1 MNVEMEILPLN
12 MIMQIPS
19 GFEWIFIVIIVVVL
33 IFGAKKIPD
42 LARGFG
48 KATSEFEKARI
59 EAKRELREMKNAGT
73 SSSSSSSSSST
84 TNAAA
89 SREKLEAIAD
99 TLGIDYTDKDD
110 DQLRLA
116 IETEI
121 NKSRT
126 KA

>member
-1 MNVEMEILPLN
+1 MNVEMESLPLN
-12 MIMQIPS
+12 MMMQMIPS
-19 GFEWIFIVIIVVVL
+19 GFEWIFIVVIVVVL

-59 EAKRELREMKNAGT
+59 EAKRELRELKNAGT
-73 SSSSSSSSSST
+73 SSSTTTT
-84 TNAAA
+84 TNTAAN
-89 SREKLEAIAD
+89 REKLESIAD

-116 IETEI
+116 IEAEI
-121 NKSRT
+121 NKSQT

>member
-12 MIMQIPS
+12 MMMQMIPS
-19 GFEWIFIVIIVVVL
+19 GFEWIFIVIIVVV
-33 IFGAKKIPD
+33 IFFGAKKIPD

-59 EAKRELREMKNAGT
+59 EAKRELRELKNTGT
-73 SSSSSSSSSST
+73 SSSTTTT
-84 TNAAA
+84 TNTAAN
-89 SREKLEAIAD
+89 REKLESIAD
-99 TLGIDYTDKDD
+99 TLGIDYTDKND

-121 NKSRT
+121 NKSQT

>member
-1 MNVEMEILPLN
+1 MNVEMESLPLN
-12 MIMQIPS
+12 MMIQQIPS
-19 GFEWIFIVIIVVVL
+19 GFEWIFIVVIVVVL

-48 KATSEFEKARI
+48 KATTEFEKARI
-59 EAKRELREMKNAGT
+59 EAKRELRELKNAGT
-73 SSSSSSSSSST
+73 SSSSSSTT

-89 SREKLEAIAD
+89 NREKRESIAD

-110 DQLRLA
+110 EQLRLA

-121 NKSRT
+121 NKSHQT

>member
-1 MNVEMEILPLN
+1 MM
-12 MIMQIPS
+12 MQMIPS
-19 GFEWIFIVIIVVVL
+19 GFEWIFIVIIVVVV

-59 EAKRELREMKNAGT
+59 EAKRELHELKNAGT
-73 SSSSSSSSSST
+73 SSSSSST

-89 SREKLEAIAD
+89 SREKLESIAD
-99 TLGIDYTDKDD
+99 TLGIDYTNKDD

-121 NKSRT
+121 NKSHT

>member
-1 MNVEMEILPLN
+1 MM
-12 MIMQIPS
+12 MQMIPS
-19 GFEWIFIVIIVVVL
+19 GFEWIFIVVIVVVL

-48 KATSEFEKARI
+48 KATTEFEKARI
-59 EAKRELREMKNAGT
+59 EAKRELREIRNAGT
-73 SSSSSSSSSST
+73 SSSTTTT

-89 SREKLEAIAD
+89 NREKLESIAD

-121 NKSRT
+121 NKSQT

>member
-12 MIMQIPS
+12 MMMQIPT
-19 GFEWIFIVIIVVVL
+19 GFEWIFIVIIVVV
-33 IFGAKKIPD
+33 IFFGAKKIPD

-59 EAKRELREMKNAGT
+59 EAKRELRELKNAGT
-73 SSSSSSSSSST
+73 SSST
-84 TNAAA
+84 TTTANTAAN
-89 SREKLEAIAD
+89 REKLESIAD

-110 DQLRLA
+110 EQLRLA

-121 NKSRT
+121 NKSQT

>member
-1 MNVEMEILPLN
+1 MNVEMESLPLN
-12 MIMQIPS
+12 MMMQQIPS
-19 GFEWIFIVIIVVVL
+19 GFEWIFIVVIVVVL

-59 EAKRELREMKNAGT
+59 EAKRELRELKNAGT
-73 SSSSSSSSSST
+73 SSSSTTT

-89 SREKLEAIAD
+89 NREKLESIAD

-116 IETEI
+116 IEAEI
-121 NKSRT
+121 NKSQT

>member
-12 MIMQIPS
+12 MMMQMIPS
-19 GFEWIFIVIIVVVL
+19 GFEWIFIVVIVVVL

-59 EAKRELREMKNAGT
+59 EAKRELRELKNAGT
-73 SSSSSSSSSST
+73 SSSTT
-84 TNAAA
+84 TNTAA
-89 SREKLEAIAD
+89 SREKLESIAD

-116 IETEI
+116 IEAEI
-121 NKSRT
+121 NKSQT

>member
-12 MIMQIPS
+12 MMMQIPT
-19 GFEWIFIVIIVVVL
+19 GFEWIFIVIIVVV
-33 IFGAKKIPD
+33 IFFGAKKIPD

-59 EAKRELREMKNAGT
+59 EAKRELREIKNAGT
-73 SSSSSSSSSST
+73 SSSTST
-84 TNAAA
+84 TANTAAN
-89 SREKLEAIAD
+89 REKLESIAD
-99 TLGIDYTDKDD
+99 TLGIDYTDKNDE
-110 DQLRLA
+110 QLRLA

-121 NKSRT
+121 NKSQT

>member
-1 MNVEMEILPLN
+1 MNVEMESLPLN
-12 MIMQIPS
+12 MMMQMIPS
-19 GFEWIFIVIIVVVL
+19 GFEWIFLVVIVVVL

-59 EAKRELREMKNAGT
+59 EAKRELRELKNVGT
-73 SSSSSSSSSST
+73 SSSTT

-89 SREKLEAIAD
+89 NREKLESIAD

-121 NKSRT
+121 NKSQT

>member
-1 MNVEMEILPLN
+1 MNVEMESLPLN
-12 MIMQIPS
+12 MMMQIPS
-19 GFEWIFIVIIVVVL
+19 GFEWIFIVVIVVIL

-59 EAKRELREMKNAGT
+59 EAKRELRELKNAGT
-73 SSSSSSSSSST
+73 PSSSTT

-89 SREKLEAIAD
+89 NREKLESIAD
-99 TLGIDYTDKDD
+99 TLGIDYTDKND

-121 NKSRT
+121 NKSQT

>member
-1 MNVEMEILPLN
+1 MNM
-12 MIMQIPS
+12 MMQMIPS
-19 GFEWIFIVIIVVVL
+19 GFEWIFIVIIVVVV

-59 EAKRELREMKNAGT
+59 EAKRELHELKNAGT
-73 SSSSSSSSSST
+73 SSSSSST

-89 SREKLEAIAD
+89 SREKLESIAD
-99 TLGIDYTDKDD
+99 TLGIDYTNKDD
-110 DQLRLA
+110 EQLRLA

-121 NKSRT
+121 NKSHT

>member
-1 MNVEMEILPLN
+1 MNVEMESLPLN
-12 MIMQIPS
+12 MMMQMIPS
-19 GFEWIFIVIIVVVL
+19 GFEWIFIVVIVVIL

-59 EAKRELREMKNAGT
+59 EAKRELRELKNAGT
-73 SSSSSSSSSST
+73 SSSSSTT

-89 SREKLEAIAD
+89 NREKLESIAD

-121 NKSRT
+121 NKSQT

>member
-12 MIMQIPS
+12 MIMQMIPT
-19 GFEWIFIVIIVVVL
+19 GFEWIFIVIIVVV
-33 IFGAKKIPD
+33 IFFGAKKIPD

-59 EAKRELREMKNAGT
+59 EAKRELREIKNAGT
-73 SSSSSSSSSST
+73 SSSTST
-84 TNAAA
+84 TANTAAN
-89 SREKLEAIAD
+89 REKLESIAD
-99 TLGIDYTDKDD
+99 TLGIDYTDKNDE
-110 DQLRLA
+110 QLRLA

-121 NKSRT
+121 NKSQT

>member
-1 MNVEMEILPLN
+1 MNVEMESLPLN
-12 MIMQIPS
+12 MMMQIPS
-19 GFEWIFIVIIVVVL
+19 GFEWIFIVVIVVVL

-59 EAKRELREMKNAGT
+59 EAKRELRELKNAGT
-73 SSSSSSSSSST
+73 SSSTST
-84 TNAAA
+84 TANTAAN
-89 SREKLEAIAD
+89 REKLESIAD
-99 TLGIDYTDKDD
+99 TLGIDYTDKNDE
-110 DQLRLA
+110 QLRLA

-121 NKSRT
+121 NKSQT

>member
-12 MIMQIPS
+12 MMMQIPT
-19 GFEWIFIVIIVVVL
+19 GFEWIFIVIIVVV
-33 IFGAKKIPD
+33 IFFGAKKIPD

-59 EAKRELREMKNAGT
+59 EAKRELRELKNAGT
-73 SSSSSSSSSST
+73 SST
-84 TNAAA
+84 TTATNTAAN
-89 SREKLEAIAD
+89 REKLESIAD
-99 TLGIDYTDKDD
+99 TLGIDYTDKND

-121 NKSRT
+121 NKSQT

>member
-12 MIMQIPS
+12 MMMQMIPS
-19 GFEWIFIVIIVVVL
+19 GFEWIFIVVIVVVL

-59 EAKRELREMKNAGT
+59 EAKRELREIKNAGT
-73 SSSSSSSSSST
+73 SSSTT
-84 TNAAA
+84 TNTAAN
-89 SREKLEAIAD
+89 REKLESIAD

-121 NKSRT
+121 NKSQT

>member
-1 MNVEMEILPLN
+1 MNVEMESLPLN
-12 MIMQIPS
+12 MMMQQIPS
-19 GFEWIFIVIIVVVL
+19 GFEWIFIVVIVVVL

-59 EAKRELREMKNAGT
+59 EAKRELRELKNAGT
-73 SSSSSSSSSST
+73 SSSTSTT

-89 SREKLEAIAD
+89 NREKLESIAD
-99 TLGIDYTDKDD
+99 TLGIDYTDKNDE
-110 DQLRLA
+110 QLRLA

-121 NKSRT
+121 NKSQT

>member
-1 MNVEMEILPLN
+1 MNVEMESLPLN
-12 MIMQIPS
+12 MIQMIPS
-19 GFEWIFIVIIVVVL
+19 GFEWIFIVVIVVVL

-48 KATSEFEKARI
+48 KATTEFEKARI
-59 EAKRELREMKNAGT
+59 EAKRELREIKNAGT
-73 SSSSSSSSSST
+73 SSSTT
-84 TNAAA
+84 TNTAA
-89 SREKLEAIAD
+89 SREKLESIAD
-99 TLGIDYTDKDD
+99 TLGIDYTDKND

-121 NKSRT
+121 NKSQT

>member
-1 MNVEMEILPLN
+1 MNVEMESLPLN
-12 MIMQIPS
+12 MMQMIPS
-19 GFEWIFIVIIVVVL
+19 GFEWIFIVVIVVVL

-59 EAKRELREMKNAGT
+59 EAKRELRELKNAGT
-73 SSSSSSSSSST
+73 SSST
-84 TNAAA
+84 TTTADTAA
-89 SREKLEAIAD
+89 SREKLESIAD
-99 TLGIDYTDKDD
+99 TLGIDYTDKND

-116 IETEI
+116 IETEL
-121 NKSRT
+121 NRSQT

>member
-1 MNVEMEILPLN
+1 MNVEMESLPLN
-12 MIMQIPS
+12 MMIQQIPS
-19 GFEWIFIVIIVVVL
+19 GFEWIFIVVIVVVL

-59 EAKRELREMKNAGT
+59 EAKRELRELKNAGT
-73 SSSSSSSSSST
+73 SSSSSTT

-89 SREKLEAIAD
+89 NREKLESIAD

-121 NKSRT
+121 KKSQT

>member
-1 MNVEMEILPLN
+1 MNVEMESLPLN
-12 MIMQIPS
+12 MMMQMIPS
-19 GFEWIFIVIIVVVL
+19 GFEWIFLVVIVVVL

-59 EAKRELREMKNAGT
+59 EAKRELRELKNVGT
-73 SSSSSSSSSST
+73 SSSSTT

-89 SREKLEAIAD
+89 NREKLESIAD
-99 TLGIDYTDKDD
+99 TLGIDYTNKDD
-110 DQLRLA
+110 EQLRLA

-121 NKSRT
+121 NKSQT

>member
-1 MNVEMEILPLN
+1 MNVEMESLPLT
-12 MIMQIPS
+12 MMMQMIPS
-19 GFEWIFIVIIVVVL
+19 GFEWIFIVVIVVVL

-48 KATSEFEKARI
+48 KATTEFEKARI
-59 EAKRELREMKNAGT
+59 EAKRELREIKNAGT
-73 SSSSSSSSSST
+73 SST
-84 TNAAA
+84 TTTADTAA
-89 SREKLEAIAD
+89 SREKLESIAD
-99 TLGIDYTDKDD
+99 TLGIDYTDKND

-121 NKSRT
+121 NKSQT

>member
-12 MIMQIPS
+12 MMMQMIPS
-19 GFEWIFIVIIVVVL
+19 GFEWIFIVVIVVVL

-48 KATSEFEKARI
+48 KATTEFEKARI
-59 EAKRELREMKNAGT
+59 EAKRELREIKNAGT
-73 SSSSSSSSSST
+73 SSSTT
-84 TNAAA
+84 TNTAA
-89 SREKLEAIAD
+89 SREKLESIAD
-99 TLGIDYTDKDD
+99 TLGIDYTNKDD

-121 NKSRT
+121 NKSQT

>member
-12 MIMQIPS
+12 MMMQMIPS
-19 GFEWIFIVIIVVVL
+19 GFEWIFIVVIVVVL

-48 KATSEFEKARI
+48 KATTEFEKARI
-59 EAKRELREMKNAGT
+59 EAKRELREIKNAGT
-73 SSSSSSSSSST
+73 SST
-84 TNAAA
+84 TTTADTAAN
-89 SREKLEAIAD
+89 REKLESIAD
-99 TLGIDYTDKDD
+99 TLGIDYTDKND

-116 IETEI
+116 IETES
-121 NKSRT
+121 NKSQT

>member
-1 MNVEMEILPLN
+1 MNVEMESLPLN
-12 MIMQIPS
+12 MMMQQIPS
-19 GFEWIFIVIIVVVL
+19 GFEWIFIVVIVVVL

-59 EAKRELREMKNAGT
+59 EAKRELRELKNAGT
-73 SSSSSSSSSST
+73 SSSTTTT
-84 TNAAA
+84 TNTAAN
-89 SREKLEAIAD
+89 REKLESIAD

-121 NKSRT
+121 NKSQT

>member
-1 MNVEMEILPLN
+1 MNVEMESLPLN
-12 MIMQIPS
+12 MMMQMIPS
-19 GFEWIFIVIIVVVL
+19 GFEWIFIVVIVVVL

-48 KATSEFEKARI
+48 KATTEFEKARI
-59 EAKRELREMKNAGT
+59 EAKRELREIKNAGT
-73 SSSSSSSSSST
+73 SSSSSSTT

-89 SREKLEAIAD
+89 NREKLESIAD

-110 DQLRLA
+110 EQLRLA

-121 NKSRT
+121 NKSQT

>member
-73 SSSSSSSSSST
+73 SSSSSSSSST

>member
-1 MNVEMEILPLN
+1 MNVEMESLPLN
-12 MIMQIPS
+12 MMMQQIPS
-19 GFEWIFIVIIVVVL
+19 GFEWIFIVVIVVVL

-59 EAKRELREMKNAGT
+59 EAKRELRELKNAGT
-73 SSSSSSSSSST
+73 SSSSSTT

-89 SREKLEAIAD
+89 NREKLESIAD

-121 NKSRT
+121 NKSQT

>member
-12 MIMQIPS
+12 MMMQMIPS
-19 GFEWIFIVIIVVVL
+19 GFEWIFIVVIVVVL

-48 KATSEFEKARI
+48 KATTEFEKARI
-59 EAKRELREMKNAGT
+59 EAKRELREIKNAGT
-73 SSSSSSSSSST
+73 SSSSTTTT
-84 TNAAA
+84 TNTAAN
-89 SREKLEAIAD
+89 REKLESIAD
-99 TLGIDYTDKDD
+99 TLGIDYTDKND

-121 NKSRT
+121 NKSQT

>member
-1 MNVEMEILPLN
+1 MNVEMESLPLN
-12 MIMQIPS
+12 MMMQQIPS
-19 GFEWIFIVIIVVVL
+19 GFEWIFIVIIVVV
-33 IFGAKKIPD
+33 IFFGAKKIPD

-59 EAKRELREMKNAGT
+59 EAKRELRELKNAGT
-73 SSSSSSSSSST
+73 SSSTSTT

-89 SREKLEAIAD
+89 NREKLESIAD

-121 NKSRT
+121 NKSQT

>member
-1 MNVEMEILPLN
+1 MNVEMESLPLN
-12 MIMQIPS
+12 MMMQMIPS
-19 GFEWIFIVIIVVVL
+19 GFEWIFLVVIVVVL

-59 EAKRELREMKNAGT
+59 EAKRELREIKNAGT
-73 SSSSSSSSSST
+73 SSSTST
-84 TNAAA
+84 TTNTAAN
-89 SREKLEAIAD
+89 REKLESIAD
-99 TLGIDYTDKDD
+99 TLGIDYTNKDD

-121 NKSRT
+121 NKSQT

>member
-1 MNVEMEILPLN
+1 MNIEMEILPLN
-12 MIMQIPS
+12 MMMQMIPS
-19 GFEWIFIVIIVVVL
+19 GFEWIFIVVIVVVL

-48 KATSEFEKARI
+48 KATTEFEKARI
-59 EAKRELREMKNAGT
+59 EAKRELREIKNAGT
-73 SSSSSSSSSST
+73 SSSST
-84 TNAAA
+84 TTADTAA
-89 SREKLEAIAD
+89 SREKLESIAD
-99 TLGIDYTDKDD
+99 TLGIDYTDKND

-121 NKSRT
+121 NKSQT

>member
-1 MNVEMEILPLN
+1 MNVEMESLPLN
-12 MIMQIPS
+12 MMIQQIPS
-19 GFEWIFIVIIVVVL
+19 GFEWIFIVVIVVVL

-59 EAKRELREMKNAGT
+59 EAKRELRELKNAGT
-73 SSSSSSSSSST
+73 SSSSSTT

-89 SREKLEAIAD
+89 NREKLESIAD
-99 TLGIDYTDKDD
+99 TLGIDYTDKNDE
-110 DQLRLA
+110 QLRLA

-121 NKSRT
+121 NKSQT

>member
-1 MNVEMEILPLN
+1 MNVEMESLPLN
-12 MIMQIPS
+12 MMMQMIPS
-19 GFEWIFIVIIVVVL
+19 GFEWIFIVVIVVVL

-48 KATSEFEKARI
+48 KATTEFEKARI
-59 EAKRELREMKNAGT
+59 EAKRELREIKNAGT
-73 SSSSSSSSSST
+73 SSSSTTT
-84 TNAAA
+84 TNTAAN
-89 SREKLEAIAD
+89 REKLESIAD

-110 DQLRLA
+110 EQLRLA

-121 NKSRT
+121 NKSQT

>member
-1 MNVEMEILPLN
+1 MNVEMESLPLN
-12 MIMQIPS
+12 MMIQQIPS
-19 GFEWIFIVIIVVVL
+19 GFEWIFIVVIVVVL

-59 EAKRELREMKNAGT
+59 EAKRELRELKNAGT
-73 SSSSSSSSSST
+73 SSSTSTT

-89 SREKLEAIAD
+89 NREKLESIAD

-121 NKSRT
+121 NKSQT